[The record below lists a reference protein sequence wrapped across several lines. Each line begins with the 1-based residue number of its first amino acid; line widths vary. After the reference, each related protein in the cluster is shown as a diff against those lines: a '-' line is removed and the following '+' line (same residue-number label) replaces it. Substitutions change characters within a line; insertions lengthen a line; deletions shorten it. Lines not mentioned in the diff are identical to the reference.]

1 MLRLFATDETNTD
14 KYMGFSAL
22 QSYLG
27 SIELK
32 VKSNDNC
39 TATTNNVQQYSYP
52 AGMLKWLLHSALVWS
67 LPAGAYGPVT
77 ETEIS

>member
-1 MLRLFATDETNTD
+1 MLRLFTTDEMKSD
-14 KYMGFSAL
+14 KYMCFSAL
-22 QSYLG
+22 PSYLG

-32 VKSNDNC
+32 EKCNENC
-39 TATTNNVQQYSYP
+39 TATTNNVQQRSYP
-52 AGMLKWLLHSALVWS
+52 ASMLQWLHHSALVWS